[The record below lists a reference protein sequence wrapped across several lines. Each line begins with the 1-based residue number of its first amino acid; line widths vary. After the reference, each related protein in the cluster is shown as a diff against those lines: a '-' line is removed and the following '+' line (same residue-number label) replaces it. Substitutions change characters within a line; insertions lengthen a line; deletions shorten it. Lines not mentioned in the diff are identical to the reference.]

1 MIFWVIVALFP
12 LPWTELT
19 CWIYTEVRHCPGI
32 IICLVN
38 SSETKL
44 VRSSKVFMF
53 LLWIDISGS
62 LIKVHYQF
70 SQAIELKLVSI
81 PLFWVTKPPTTSQ
94 DRRPH
99 HQPILKI
106 LFLHFL
112 KYHSPNF
119 GFNLSIF
126 PPSARCLASDAFL
139 FVEKIQLTKIEIGS
153 HFLWQMHFWEKCH
166 FPSERD
172 WYLEAHTQHDDYN
185 NTKNTICC
193 WKK

>member
-1 MIFWVIVALFP
+1 
-12 LPWTELT
+12 
-19 CWIYTEVRHCPGI
+19 
-32 IICLVN
+32 
-38 SSETKL
+38 
-44 VRSSKVFMF
+44 MF

-172 WYLEAHTQHDDYN
+172 WYLEAHTQHDDYK
-185 NTKNTICC
+185 NTKTQYTNTIMQTILRILSPSYKGHFIFLKHLHCQSQDI
-193 WKK
+193 